1 MNFWL
6 LAIALALSYLVQVSL
21 TTMQLRNFATTYAGL
36 RRRGKVAIGKRKA
49 ALSAG
54 SIALL
59 RIDGDGIITEASA
72 MSGLTVLA
80 RFKPLEN
87 FVGLNLGTLAEETLP
102 RLPRGLRLAVLN
114 ARDNWL
120 AVQRGETPQDPP
132 GPLTRFLRRFRRSEG
147 TTSQAHHARRVVHTQ
162 GVTS

>member
-6 LAIALALSYLVQVSL
+6 LIVVLAIGYLAQVGLSYAQ
-21 TTMQLRNFATTYAGL
+21 MKDFATSYGSL
-36 RRRGKVAIGKRKA
+36 RRRGKVAIGKSKA
-49 ALSAG
+49 AFSAG
-54 SIALL
+54 SIALFL
-59 RIDGDGIITEASA
+59 INTDGIVTEAKA
-72 MSGLTVLA
+72 MTGLTVLA
-80 RFKPLEN
+80 RFKPLAG
-87 FVGLNLGTLAEETLP
+87 FDGMHVSGLANGPLR

-132 GPLTRFLRRFRRSEG
+132 GPLSRVLARLRLPNAS
-147 TTSQAHHARRVVHTQ
+147 TVKARRTSRAVHTE